1 MKEKNPTWNRI
12 KVMRSTSYT
21 DSKRQKSFLRP
32 PILNDETSTKKKI
45 SKEKSNDEPE
55 QLEFNF

>member
-12 KVMRSTSYT
+12 KVMRSTSYA
-21 DSKRQKSFLRP
+21 DSKRQKSFWRP
-32 PILNDETSTKKKI
+32 TILNDETSTKKKI

>member
-21 DSKRQKSFLRP
+21 DSKRQKSFWRP
-32 PILNDETSTKKKI
+32 RVLNDETSTKKKI

>member
-1 MKEKNPTWNRI
+1 MKEKNSTWNRVKI
-12 KVMRSTSYT
+12 MRSTSYA
-21 DSKRQKSFLRP
+21 DSKRQKSFWRP
-32 PILNDETSTKKKI
+32 PVLNVEASTKKKI

>member
-1 MKEKNPTWNRI
+1 MKEKNSTWNRI

-21 DSKRQKSFLRP
+21 DSKRQKSFWRP
-32 PILNDETSTKKKI
+32 RVLNDKSSTKKKI
-45 SKEKSNDEPE
+45 SEEKTNGEPE